1 MTDLYRVFDKDGRLL
16 YLGMSFSALS
26 RFGQHL
32 EKSPW
37 APQATRIHIEK
48 LPDERAARTAEMR
61 AISTEKPQF
70 NIAPRI
76 RTPLIR
82 SPMKAL
88 NDYMDRRGLTQID
101 MAAFLGVSQGH
112 LNNWLSGKRKP
123 SAKNLKMI
131 AEKTRISLKRLLED
145 L

>member
-1 MTDLYRVFDKDGRLL
+1 
-16 YLGMSFSALS
+16 
-26 RFGQHL
+26 
-32 EKSPW
+32 
-37 APQATRIHIEK
+37 
-48 LPDERAARTAEMR
+48 
-61 AISTEKPQF
+61 
-70 NIAPRI
+70 
-76 RTPLIR
+76 
-82 SPMKAL
+82 MKAL

-131 AEKTRISLKRLLED
+131 AQKTRISLKRLLED